1 MMDENIFGHQLVEEQ
16 STRPSL
22 ACLLSIV
29 NKTSQQ
35 GNVEEGRKLWS
46 TRIISW
52 SKDCRNNTK

>member
-29 NKTSQQ
+29 NKTSQ

-46 TRIISW
+46 TRILGQ
-52 SKDCRNNTK
+52 K